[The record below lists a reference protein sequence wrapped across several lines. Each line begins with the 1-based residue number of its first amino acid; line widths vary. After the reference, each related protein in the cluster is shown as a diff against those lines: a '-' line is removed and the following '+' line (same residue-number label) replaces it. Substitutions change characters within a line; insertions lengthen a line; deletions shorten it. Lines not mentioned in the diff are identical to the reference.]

1 MTDVELFAFVILP
14 VVVGAIGCV
23 AAWAARFIP

>member
-1 MTDVELFAFVILP
+1 MTDFELFAFVILP
-14 VVVGAIGCV
+14 VVVGVIGCA

>member
-1 MTDVELFAFVILP
+1 MTNTELFAFVILP
-14 VVVGAIGCV
+14 VGVGILGCV